1 MKKFERIFIYSVLTI
16 LVFYVFLV
24 DNNAE
29 SQVAIQEEIK
39 ARRIAIVN
47 DAGQEVINLETFEGD
62 GTISIFNKAGT
73 SVVDLLVMEGGGTI
87 VTKNKA
93 GTSVAIMGAGVG
105 DKGNGVISINN
116 IYGNVI
122 ASMESSED
130 GSGHMVI
137 NNKDGNVITSML
149 VSPDGGGVIVV
160 CNKYEN
166 PVVIMA
172 SENDNG
178 KIRVFNKDG
187 SKQIGNLP

>member
-122 ASMESSED
+122 
-130 GSGHMVI
+130 
-137 NNKDGNVITSML
+137 TSML